1 MKPTPTFLSRSP
13 RVLGALLLTLT
24 LSSTALAAPPL
35 EAMGVKPGSK
45 HKIVLGLG
53 AYMATVIVV
62 GSDGWIAVE
71 IDDDGRTAGINK
83 GTKFWVNLSAVQ
95 AISAPFN

>member
-1 MKPTPTFLSRSP
+1 M
-13 RVLGALLLTLT
+13 LLTLS
-24 LSSTALAAPPL
+24 LTAPANALPPL

-53 AYMATVIVV
+53 AYMATVILI

-71 IDDDGRTAGINK
+71 IEDDGRTAGINK
-83 GTKFWVNLSAVQ
+83 GTKFWVNLAAIQ

>member
-1 MKPTPTFLSRSP
+1 MVLALS
-13 RVLGALLLTLT
+13 
-24 LSSTALAAPPL
+24 LSLPAGAAPPL

-45 HKIVLGLG
+45 HKIVLGLR

-62 GSDGWIAVE
+62 GADGWVAVE
-71 IDDDGRTAGINK
+71 IEDDGRTAGISK
-83 GTKFWVNLSAVQ
+83 GTKFWVNLSAIQ

>member
-1 MKPTPTFLSRSP
+1 MKPSPTSPSRAACL
-13 RVLGALLLTLT
+13 LGTALLA
-24 LSSTALAAPPL
+24 LSLSLPAGAAPPL

-62 GSDGWIAVE
+62 GADGWVAVE
-71 IDDDGRTAGINK
+71 IEDDGRTAGINK
-83 GTKFWVNLSAVQ
+83 GTKFWVNLSAIQ

>member
-1 MKPTPTFLSRSP
+1 MTSNAATHSRAF
-13 RVLGALLLTLT
+13 RTLGALLLTLSLT
-24 LSSTALAAPPL
+24 SPACALPPL

-53 AYMATVIVV
+53 AYMATVILV
-62 GSDGWIAVE
+62 GNEGWIAVE
-71 IDDDGRTAGINK
+71 IEDDGRTAGINK
-83 GTKFWVNLSAVQ
+83 GTKFWVNLAAIQ